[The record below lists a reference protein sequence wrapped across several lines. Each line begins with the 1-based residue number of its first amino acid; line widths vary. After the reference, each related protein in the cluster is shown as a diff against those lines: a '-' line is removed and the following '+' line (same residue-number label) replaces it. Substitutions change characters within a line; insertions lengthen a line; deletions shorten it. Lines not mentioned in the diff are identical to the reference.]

1 MDNHIVIVQSLPICC
16 TLAALGGAL
25 EVAATAVTAI
35 PAVRAKEGIEI
46 SKFMNWFWIV
56 CNVTLQLLGSV
67 LAHLF
72 ATWFGPTSMVV
83 PFFFSSIL
91 LCNITIVGL
100 LKEPFNKNMRVGTF
114 VIVVSVILLP
124 AVGPTIQENQNL
136 ILLMSHWYSLTWF
149 LLLLTSSLTTSI
161 LLAMDITQYNNTNR
175 TIILIVSRA
184 SSLCVNLTVS
194 RALILQ
200 PSTFYFVALVTTKV
214 ITGFIYTSAIVVQ
227 SFAVEQSR
235 FVPLNATLII
245 LMNSITGII
254 IWEDWRVVQSW
265 LGYLCVF
272 TLLGLGCDLLLS
284 TPQLNNENPLFGLR
298 ATLRMNNNLDYNAN
312 SMEND
317 YYEDDD
323 GNSSDDDDNHDR
335 IDNDRTRR
343 STTFGSSSAKLRRM
357 SGLEAWKET
366 VGSSSG
372 LYASV
377 RECNY
382 DTRSK
387 STATNNDNHSLLPTG
402 YGSLSTRKSNS
413 TT

>member
-1 MDNHIVIVQSLPICC
+1 MTMDNHIVIVQSLPLCC
-16 TLAALGGAL
+16 TLAAVGGAL

-46 SKFMNWFWIV
+46 SKLMNWFWIA
-56 CNVTLQLLGSV
+56 CNITLQLLGSV

-100 LKEPFNKNMRVGTF
+100 LKEPFNKNMRVGTL

-124 AVGPTIQENQNL
+124 AVGPTIQENQNF
-136 ILLMSHWYSLTWF
+136 ILLMSHWYSLIWF
-149 LLLLTSSLTTSI
+149 MLLLTASLTTAMV
-161 LLAMDITQYNNTNR
+161 LATDITQYNNTNR

-200 PSTFYFVALVTTKV
+200 PSTFYFVTLVTTKV
-214 ITGFIYTSAIVVQ
+214 ITGFIYTTAIVVQ
-227 SFAVEQSR
+227 SFAVEQAR
-235 FVPLNATLII
+235 FVPLNAIVII

-265 LGYLCVF
+265 LGYMCVF

-284 TPQLNNENPLFGLR
+284 TPQLNNENPMFGLR
-298 ATLRMNNNLDYNAN
+298 ATLRMNNSLDFNAN

-317 YYEDDD
+317 DYYEDDD
-323 GNSSDDDDNHDR
+323 DDNSDDDD
-335 IDNDRTRR
+335 DRTRR
-343 STTFGSSSAKLRRM
+343 STTFGSSSAKRRM

-366 VGSSSG
+366 VGSSS

-377 RECNY
+377 RENNH
-382 DTRSK
+382 DTRRK
-387 STATNNDNHSLLPTG
+387 TTATTNDNHSLLPTG
-402 YGSLSTRKSNS
+402 YGSISTRKSNP